1 MTKGT
6 QKKGNNQSSSLKLAP
21 KPRASWKQRM
31 LGEGLKGLGR
41 DGLEAV
47 CQGAGLLR
55 GHNPGNTG
63 WNRMNT
69 AGTKNSNRRGS
80 SASHISAPL
89 FSNALSFSA

>member
-1 MTKGT
+1 
-6 QKKGNNQSSSLKLAP
+6 
-21 KPRASWKQRM
+21 M

-63 WNRMNT
+63 WNRMNKLALKIVT
-69 AGTKNSNRRGS
+69 VVDRALLTFRPHYFQMPYHFPRR
-80 SASHISAPL
+80 ATP
-89 FSNALSFSA
+89 